1 MPYLTSLQGEVLQ
14 DIELLEWHDNDAAEG
29 MVAIGFVFRQGR
41 ATAFNAVDENGLS
54 FTAPESEYAC
64 HSL

>member
-1 MPYLTSLQGEVLQ
+1 MPDLASLQDQVLQ
-14 DIELLEWHDNDAAEG
+14 DIELLDWLDDDAAEG

-41 ATAFNAVDENGLS
+41 ATDFNAVDENGLS
-54 FTAPESEYAC
+54 FTAPEPEYVR